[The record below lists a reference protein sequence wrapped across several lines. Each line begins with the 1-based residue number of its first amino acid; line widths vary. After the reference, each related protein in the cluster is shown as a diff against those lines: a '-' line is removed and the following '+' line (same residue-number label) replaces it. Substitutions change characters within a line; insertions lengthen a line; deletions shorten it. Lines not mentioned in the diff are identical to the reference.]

1 MGILPAVIYVSSL
14 LIGAGI
20 WLLIWRRLHR
30 GASEKWTRRRIS
42 AVMFAIA
49 LVLIV
54 VFSILDD
61 VVLSQLS

>member
-30 GASEKWTRRRIS
+30 SPSERWSRRQIS
-42 AVMFAIA
+42 TIMFAIA
-49 LVLIV
+49 LVLII